1 MNQSR
6 TPTVLEHSNRSNKN
20 KIERRSLLKAIS
32 QFLLFYAVTVII
44 IYVVSIFLPVA
55 LNFIVYFSIALL
67 IVLVGY
73 LIKHYL
79 FSSRAKN

>member
-1 MNQSR
+1 M
-6 TPTVLEHSNRSNKN
+6 
-20 KIERRSLLKAIS
+20 KAIS
-32 QFLLFYAVTVII
+32 QFLLFYAVTVMI

-73 LIKHYL
+73 LIRHYL
-79 FSSRAKN
+79 FSFRAKN

>member
-1 MNQSR
+1 M
-6 TPTVLEHSNRSNKN
+6 
-20 KIERRSLLKAIS
+20 KAIS
-32 QFLLFYAVTVII
+32 QFLLFYAVTVMI

-79 FSSRAKN
+79 FRSRAKN

>member
-1 MNQSR
+1 MNS
-6 TPTVLEHSNRSNKN
+6 V
-20 KIERRSLLKAIS
+20 ERRNPLKAIS
-32 QFLLFYAVTVII
+32 QFLLFYAVTVMI

-79 FSSRAKN
+79 FRSRAKN

>member
-1 MNQSR
+1 M
-6 TPTVLEHSNRSNKN
+6 
-20 KIERRSLLKAIS
+20 KAIS
-32 QFLLFYAVTVII
+32 QFLLFYAVTVMI

-73 LIKHYL
+73 LIRHYL
-79 FSSRAKN
+79 FSSRSKN